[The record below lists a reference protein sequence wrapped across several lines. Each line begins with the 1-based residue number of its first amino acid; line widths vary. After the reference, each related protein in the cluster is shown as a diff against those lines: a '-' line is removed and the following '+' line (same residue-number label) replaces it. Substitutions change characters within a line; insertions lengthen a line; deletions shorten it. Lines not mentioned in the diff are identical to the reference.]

1 MEQVTLEGRPTLQTR
16 TSRYQ
21 ICVQRSVPTTVG
33 TQFAHT
39 GSATRNQHGSMRGS
53 AKHMLCA
60 APGPP
65 RRSAWLH
72 MARRWR
78 PEMGRKQGEHHGQ
91 RAAGIGMCMRADGQ
105 TCSRAAA
112 LAVQVD
118 PPSPAARPGP
128 IHGMGRAVRCR
139 AHALTGPTSAK
150 CNAEHESRPTF
161 VRTFIPR
168 PAQVGEGCSAHDC
181 DHNDRRKSR
190 WHTRVDKC
198 AHLQTLPEEFERRA
212 GTTGQVKTWRGQR
225 ALEDGA

>member
-1 MEQVTLEGRPTLQTR
+1 MDPSSARVALGISCVQTR
-16 TSRYQ
+16 HGH
-21 ICVQRSVPTTVG
+21 RSERNPCTRASQPVHCTHPCTVNPHL
-33 TQFAHT
+33 HT
-39 GSATRNQHGSMRGS
+39 ELRQGHQGGLYGS
-53 AKHMLCA
+53 
-60 APGPP
+60 
-65 RRSAWLH
+65 
-72 MARRWR
+72 RWR
-78 PEMGRKQGEHHGQ
+78 ADGDLRWVANRVSTTGT

-190 WHTRVDKC
+190 WHAQVDKC